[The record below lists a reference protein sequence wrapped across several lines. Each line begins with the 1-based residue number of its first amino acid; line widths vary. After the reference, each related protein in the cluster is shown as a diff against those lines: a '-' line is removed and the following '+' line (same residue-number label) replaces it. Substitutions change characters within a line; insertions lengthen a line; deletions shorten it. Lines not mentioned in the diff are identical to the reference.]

1 MFETVQFW
9 VGLIGGSLAILGTAR
24 AILRWLR
31 ARFLDPRR
39 VRVEL
44 DELQPKLNSA
54 MADVVNESTAPMYGV
69 VIETEYDGVRQS
81 SDVQD
86 PPLDVLPARRRSLMY
101 VHLPAP
107 FRDDSEPPRF
117 AVCFTDG
124 RDRRWRVDPD
134 GELQRLPRPARSR

>member
-24 AILRWLR
+24 AGLRWLR

-39 VRVEL
+39 IRIEL
-44 DELQPKLNSA
+44 DKIQPEVNSV
-54 MADVVNESTAPMYGV
+54 MVDVVNDSPAPMYGV
-69 VIETEYDGVRQS
+69 VIETDYDGVRQS

-86 PPLDVLPARRRSLMY
+86 PPLDVLPAQRRSLMY

-107 FRDDSEPPRF
+107 FRDDADPPRF
-117 AVCFTDG
+117 AASFIDG
-124 RDRRWRVDPD
+124 RDRRWWVGPN
-134 GELQRLPRPARSR
+134 GELQRLPRPVRQ